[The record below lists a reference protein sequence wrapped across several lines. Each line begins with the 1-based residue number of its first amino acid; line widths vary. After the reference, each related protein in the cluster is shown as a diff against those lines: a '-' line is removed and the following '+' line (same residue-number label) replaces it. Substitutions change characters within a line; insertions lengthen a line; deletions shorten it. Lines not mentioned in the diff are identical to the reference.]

1 MDNKKLGYDEV
12 ADTIGD
18 AIEVITAFES
28 RLSDGFQ
35 FTDLFQV
42 VDEWPTLMEIYKD
55 RRVFFEQFKDLD
67 AAESTA
73 VIDIVADRVG
83 QDSGWVAD
91 KALRVL
97 NLASFLYET
106 VDIALTRFD
115 YVTDEVKLIFEGQ
128 NA

>member
-1 MDNKKLGYDEV
+1 MNTNNLGYDEV

-18 AIEVITAFES
+18 AIEVITGFES

-35 FTDLFQV
+35 FTDLFQL
-42 VDEWPTLMEIYKD
+42 VDEWPKLMEIYKD
-55 RRVFFEQFKDLD
+55 RRLFFEQFKDLD
-67 AAESTA
+67 AAESAA

-106 VDIALTRFD
+106 VDIALKRFD
-115 YVTDEVKLIFEGQ
+115 YAKDEVKLIFDGQ
-128 NA
+128 AA